1 MDIRYKIYNPAG
13 NITALVIGDNYTTEE
28 KRKINSKIM
37 EKEKTVEQVGFI
49 SETEERVTMA
59 GGEFCG
65 NATRSAVKYYL
76 EKQKTTNID
85 IKINNYNKNSGIK
98 NNKICCEIQIPQDS
112 TLIEKRTNEI
122 TQVNLS
128 GITIILLDHE
138 NNMKLKEKAIE
149 LIEKLELREK
159 EAVGI
164 IFKEKSDKIIPV
176 VWVKEINT
184 LFEENSCGS
193 GSIAYALAE
202 ASKSNRKKFEIMQP
216 SGKTLIVEI
225 TKEGKVILSGE
236 ITEEKEDILT
246 C

>member
-1 MDIRYKIYNPAG
+1 MFY
-13 NITALVIGDNYTTEE
+13 ITALLVAFPQNSPPAIVTLSSVSE
-28 KRKINSKIM
+28 INPTCS
-37 EKEKTVEQVGFI
+37 TVF
-49 SETEERVTMA
+49 S
-59 GGEFCG
+59 F
-65 NATRSAVKYYL
+65 S
-76 EKQKTTNID
+76 
-85 IKINNYNKNSGIK
+85 
-98 NNKICCEIQIPQDS
+98 
-112 TLIEKRTNEI
+112 
-122 TQVNLS
+122 
-128 GITIILLDHE
+128 IIFLLDHE

-225 TKEGKVILSGE
+225 TKGLMYYLVVVEFRTKSYYF
-236 ITEEKEDILT
+236 
-246 C
+246 